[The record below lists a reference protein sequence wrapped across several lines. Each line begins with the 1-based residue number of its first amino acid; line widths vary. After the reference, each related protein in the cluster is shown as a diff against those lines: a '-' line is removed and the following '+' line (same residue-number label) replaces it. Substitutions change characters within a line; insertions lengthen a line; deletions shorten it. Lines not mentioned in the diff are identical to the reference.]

1 MYNGVKAMIEAE
13 KALGGGLQKTQQTAS
28 EPVQCGPHLTSPS

>member
-13 KALGGGLQKTQQTAS
+13 KALGGGGVKIEEKS
-28 EPVQCGPHLTSPS
+28 EPINDETV